1 MSRYLLLDSGPLG
14 IVTQPRIS
22 PEVVAMNRW
31 LIDCLSSGDAVLV
44 PAIVYYEIR
53 RELLRARKASGLA
66 RLDAFVQIDPNRY
79 LPLSDEALR
88 LAAELWAQA
97 RQQGRPTS
105 SALDL
110 DIDVILAAQALT
122 LGAGAE
128 IIVVTT
134 NPRHL
139 RQFVDARLW
148 NDVTPERRK

>member
-31 LIDCLSSGDAVLV
+31 LIDCLSGGDAVLV
-44 PAIVYYEIR
+44 PAIIYYEIR
-53 RELLRARKASGLA
+53 RELLRARKATGLA
-66 RLDAFVQIDPNRY
+66 HLDAFVQIDSNRY
-79 LPLSDEALR
+79 LALSDEALR

-110 DIDVILAAQALT
+110 DIGCHPCRP
-122 LGAGAE
+122 GARSRRRSGGHR
-128 IIVVTT
+128 
-134 NPRHL
+134 RHHQPPPSPPVCGRTVL
-139 RQFVDARLW
+139 
-148 NDVTPERRK
+148 E

>member
-1 MSRYLLLDSGPLG
+1 
-14 IVTQPRIS
+14 
-22 PEVVAMNRW
+22 MNRW

>member
-22 PEVVAMNRW
+22 AEVVTMNHW
-31 LIDCLSSGDAVLV
+31 LIDCLSNGDTVLV

-79 LPLSDEALR
+79 LALSDEALR

-105 SALDL
+105 SGLDL
-110 DIDVILAAQALT
+110 DIDVILAAQALA
-122 LGAGAE
+122 LGVGTE
-128 IIVVTT
+128 VIVVTT

-139 RQFVDARLW
+139 RQFVEARLW
-148 NDVTPERRK
+148 NEVTLP